1 MNTARGFTLIELI
14 VTLAVLLILITIGAP
29 SLVGLYEQSRANLG
43 IKELQQTLLYARN
56 TAISYG
62 APITACGLN
71 KEGKCISNWQ
81 QGVTLFIDNG
91 VVNQVDKDDKRL
103 YTQGAF
109 NENDIVQYNRDAI
122 RFQPDGLAYGTNG
135 TLKYCP
141 GSASSPYSQA
151 LVVNQA
157 GRVRLSTDKNIK
169 CS

>member
-1 MNTARGFTLIELI
+1 MKTSTGFSLIELI
-14 VTLAVLLILITIGAP
+14 VTLAVMVILIAIAAP
-29 SLVGLYEQSRANLG
+29 SLNENNEQIRANLA

-71 KEGKCISNWQ
+71 DQGKCISNWQ
-81 QGVTLFIDNG
+81 QGLSFFTDNG
-91 VVNQVDKDDKRL
+91 VVNQVDGQDKVL
-103 YTQGAF
+103 HTLGAF
-109 NENDIVQYNRDAI
+109 NKNDIVKYNRAAI

-141 GSASSPYSQA
+141 GSASSQYSQA
-151 LVVNQA
+151 LIVNQA
-157 GRVRLSTDKNIK
+157 GRVRLSTDKNIN

>member
-29 SLVGLYEQSRANLG
+29 SLVGLYEQSRADLA
-43 IKELQQTLLYARN
+43 IRELQQTLLYARN

-71 KEGKCISNWQ
+71 DEGKCTSNWQ
-81 QGVTLFIDNG
+81 QGVSVFTDSG
-91 VVNQVDKDDKRL
+91 VVNQVDGQDKVIQS
-103 YTQGAF
+103 QGAF
-109 NENDIVQYNRDAI
+109 NENDIVQYNRDAV

-141 GSASSPYSQA
+141 SSASSPYSQA